1 MPMKYRSN
9 RKKGRPMR
17 RKILIPL
24 LLVVVFEFF
33 PCGGGELLA
42 QVPAS
47 QDTAQGNPVL
57 RDSVVQNRYNLSQFG
72 RETWGF
78 VKQPFTWGGNDWLKV
93 GAIGVATLLVM
104 EVDEPI
110 RIYITEQN
118 RSYKTVP
125 LEVGRLWAETYPPLL
140 FFTGFAAHSLL
151 TGDVRS
157 KKVAFELVQ
166 VVLYAGAARTI
177 MAKTIG
183 RARPFSNEGPKSFHP
198 FTTHE
203 PVQDYQSLPGGHC
216 VIGFALS
223 TVLSRNAGPVWLKT
237 LAYVPAALTF
247 VSRVY
252 QNKHWASDEILGTAL
267 GYLVATWV
275 VDQHEKGESRIQV
288 SSLFPLTISIALN

>member
-1 MPMKYRSN
+1 
-9 RKKGRPMR
+9 MR
-17 RKILIPL
+17 RTILVPL
-24 LLVVVFEFF
+24 LLVIVFEFS

-42 QVPAS
+42 QIPAS
-47 QDTAQGNPVL
+47 QDTSQVSPAP
-57 RDSVVQNRYNLSQFG
+57 RDSVIRNKYNLSQFG

-78 VKQPFTWGGNDWLKV
+78 VKLPVTWGGNDWLKV
-93 GAIGVATLLVM
+93 GAITGATLLLM
-104 EVDEPI
+104 EADEPI
-110 RIYITEQN
+110 RIYVTEQN
-118 RSYKTVP
+118 RSYKIVP
-125 LEVGRLWAETYPPLL
+125 LEIGRLWAETYPPLL

-177 MAKTIG
+177 LAKAIG

-198 FTTHE
+198 FTKHQ

-223 TVLSRNAGPVWLKT
+223 TVLSRNAGPAWLKT

-252 QNKHWASDEILGTAL
+252 QNKHWASDDLFGSAL
-267 GYLVATWV
+267 GYFVATWV
-275 VDQHEKGESRIQV
+275 VDQHENGESRIQV
-288 SSLFPLTISIALN
+288 SSLFPLTISIALH